1 MLTRVNSNSIQS
13 LQNRIDL
20 IKKII
25 ALRDKGYD
33 YRTISK
39 ELKIDIGTISKILKE
54 NRGI

>member
-1 MLTRVNSNSIQS
+1 MLTRVNSNSICS

>member
-1 MLTRVNSNSIQS
+1 MVKRVNSNSIQS
-13 LQNRIDL
+13 LHDRIDL
-20 IKKII
+20 IKRII